1 MDFISLITI
10 IVFSYLAGSI
20 PNSIIAGKLIRGID
34 IREHG
39 SGNAGATN
47 VIRVMGWKIGLLVFI
62 LDVAKGLI
70 AVLLIAEL
78 SFTGGLIIIGGYEL
92 HDTVIRITAGMAAV
106 FGHIWTVFAGFKGG
120 KGVAT
125 AAGMVLGLAPVET
138 LISMGVFALTA
149 VPSRYV
155 SLGSM
160 SAAITFMVVI
170 LYRRIGLGH
179 SIDTPMVIFSVIV
192 AVLIVFTH
200 RTNIKRLLNGTE
212 NKFGKK

>member
-1 MDFISLITI
+1 MLSLITI
-10 IVFSYLAGSI
+10 LALSYLAGSF
-20 PNSIIAGKLIRGID
+20 PSSIIAGKVFRGID

-70 AVLLIAEL
+70 AVLFIADIT
-78 SFTGGLIIIGGYEL
+78 FTGGRILLGGYEL
-92 HDTVIRITAGMAAV
+92 PGTVVGICAGMAAV
-106 FGHIWTVFAGFKGG
+106 FGHIWTIFAGFKGG

-138 LISMGVFALTA
+138 LISIGVFALTA
-149 VPSRYV
+149 VPTRYV
-155 SLGSM
+155 SVGSM
-160 SAAITFMVVI
+160 TAAVTFTAVI
-170 LYRRIGLGH
+170 MFRRFGLGH
-179 SIDTPMVIFSVIV
+179 EVDTPLVVFSVFV
-192 AVLIVFTH
+192 AVLIIFTH
-200 RTNIKRLLNGTE
+200 RTNLKRLLNGTE